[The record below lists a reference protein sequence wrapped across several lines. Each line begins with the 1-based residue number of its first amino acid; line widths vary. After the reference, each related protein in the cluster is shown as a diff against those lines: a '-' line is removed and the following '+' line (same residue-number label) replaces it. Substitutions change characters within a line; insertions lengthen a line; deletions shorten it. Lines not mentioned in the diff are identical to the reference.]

1 MKQEPNEETGMNLG
15 EALALSTAGDLVL
28 AYLVDTGQSE
38 DAEQLAAALKKFKA
52 AIRQSIP
59 QTPGAAVA
67 RFREA
72 AAKKGD
78 PRDAHLN

>member
-1 MKQEPNEETGMNLG
+1 MNLG

-59 QTPGAAVA
+59 QTPGAAVEG
-67 RFREA
+67 R
-72 AAKKGD
+72 GL
-78 PRDAHLN
+78 PRGTRQPRYLRVKTGPTERKV